1 MFVITILGR
10 EAETIYYAINEKKE
24 EVIYFFEEEDDAIRF
39 SIMLEEDGSPEMHVI
54 EVDRD
59 VAINS
64 CEVNDCK
71 YAIITKND
79 FVVPQE
85 GNNDFI

>member
-39 SIMLEEDGSPEMHVI
+39 SLMREEDGSPDTRRRAPRAESI
-54 EVDRD
+54 PPPR
-59 VAINS
+59 
-64 CEVNDCK
+64 
-71 YAIITKND
+71 
-79 FVVPQE
+79 Q
-85 GNNDFI
+85 